1 MRKSLLLLI
10 VPAVFVGSL
19 NSCKKKGC
27 MDPDATNY
35 NEEAKKDDESCT
47 YVPIIS
53 LNGSAQMTLE
63 LGDTYEEQGAT
74 ATNKDGS
81 TVNVVIEDSSDEV
94 NTAETGTYTVTYSA
108 TNDYGKS
115 TVTRTVTVVVG
126 SGSWLGEWTVTDD
139 CSNTRFPLHEN
150 PEISLSGA
158 NGSELLIES
167 KFDYLSL
174 IFGTATATV
183 DNEVITVPQQTY
195 SNNGVTIL
203 FSGTGTMN
211 ATGTSFTIDYEYNN
225 TTPLIGGSGT
235 CTATYEKQ

>member
-1 MRKSLLLLI
+1 MRKSLLLLL

-19 NSCKKKGC
+19 SSCKKKGC

-53 LNGSAQMTLE
+53 LNGPAQMTLE

-94 NTAETGTYTVTYSA
+94 NTTQTGTYTITYSA

-126 SGSWLGEWTVTDD
+126 SGAWLGTWSVDSD
-139 CSNTRFPLHEN
+139 CSGTRFPLN
-150 PEISLSGA
+150 DSPEISLSVV

-167 KFDYLSL
+167 KFDYLSV
-174 IFGTATATV
+174 IFGTATATI

-195 SNNGVTIL
+195 SNNGVTIQ
-203 FSGTGTMN
+203 FSGTGAMN